1 MNFRRRV
8 FLTLCLLGTAGP
20 VSALPAFRRLYE
32 SRAGYAP
39 NCTLCHKP
47 GARRLTPY
55 AREFLRLGRDADAV
69 NALEVMDPDRD
80 GFSSKIERE
89 SRSNPGDPR
98 STPDHPGDWLSTPP
112 APPDFSPAFH
122 KIFGPG
128 VVYETTEGR
137 LSSAQVEK
145 AERFLDKKLR
155 DEDLSPTLFLVR
167 KAAGGGTPDIPR
179 PSARASPPESA
190 PGEKPLAGYA
200 GYAYFGDKEGLT
212 VFLVGVNTDFVL
224 QGVWPLRVRGDQR
237 LAKRDYVEQFRGRT
251 HATLQGV
258 SPPKGAEEENARLLT
273 AVRRSLKLMELSAPA
288 R

>member
-1 MNFRRRV
+1 MSF
-8 FLTLCLLGTAGP
+8 GAGR
-20 VSALPAFRRLYE
+20 ALPAFQHLYE

-80 GFSSKIERE
+80 GFPSKIERE
-89 SRSNPGDPR
+89 ARSNPGDPR
-98 STPDHPGDWLSTPP
+98 STPDHPGDWLSVPP
-112 APPDFSPAFH
+112 ALPDLSPAFH

-128 VVYETTEGR
+128 VVYEAVEGR

-167 KAAGGGTPDIPR
+167 KAAGGGASEVPI
-179 PSARASPPESA
+179 SSGQSASPGSA
-190 PGEKPLAGYA
+190 SGERPLAGYA

-212 VFLVGVNTDFVL
+212 VFLVGVNMDFVL
-224 QGVWPLRVRGDQR
+224 EGVWPLRLRGDQR
-237 LAKRDYVEQFRGRT
+237 LANRDYVEQFRGRT
-251 HATLQGV
+251 HTTLQGV
-258 SPPKGAEEENARLLT
+258 SPPKGAEEENARLLA